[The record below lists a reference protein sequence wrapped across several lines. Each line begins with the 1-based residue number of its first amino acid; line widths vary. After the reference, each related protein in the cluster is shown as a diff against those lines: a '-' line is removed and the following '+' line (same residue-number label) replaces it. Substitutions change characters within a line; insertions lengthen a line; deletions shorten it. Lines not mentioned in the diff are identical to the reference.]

1 MNKELIGRRL
11 RELRGVFRTQAEVAD
26 ATGIDRTA
34 LSRYES
40 GAAVPPDT
48 AKIALASYYGVSVE
62 SIFYASEGHEA
73 CQEGGEA

>member
-11 RELRGVFRTQAEVAD
+11 RELRGAFRTQAEVAHKLE
-26 ATGIDRTA
+26 IDRTA

-40 GAAVPPDT
+40 GAAVPPDPV
-48 AKIALASYYGVSVE
+48 KIALARYYGVSVE
-62 SIFYASEGHEA
+62 SIFYASEGHET

>member
-26 ATGIDRTA
+26 KLGIDRTA

-48 AKIALASYYGVSVE
+48 VKIKLAEEYGVSVE
-62 SIFYASEGHEA
+62 SIFYAQEGHET
-73 CQEGGEA
+73 CQEAET

>member
-11 RELRGVFRTQAEVAD
+11 RELRGVFRTQAEVAHKLE
-26 ATGIDRTA
+26 IDRTA

-40 GAAVPPDT
+40 GAAVPPDPV
-48 AKIALASYYGVSVE
+48 KIALARYYGVSVE
-62 SIFYASEGHEA
+62 SIFYASEGHET